1 MSKEMREQIDRVKN
15 FGQFLN
21 ESFEKDEIFY
31 KLVDSDILDLIL
43 KDGLKPGKDGGSWV
57 IADKNMNDWLKPNKL
72 FGSMLQAL
80 LYFPSKRNTNVALL
94 KIVTKPT
101 NIKARNVDLML
112 TDMRKWKESITDIGN
127 FDDIKYSINE
137 YLLIDKIKPN
147 EIEVIN
153 KFSVPKEI
161 SEFKIEPESLMR
173 FVFGTDSRLI
183 KEGKI
188 NTLNLVLKF
197 IFLKIKEK
205 FKI

>member
-15 FGQFLN
+15 CEQFLN
-21 ESFEKDEIFY
+21 ESFKKDEIFY
-31 KLVDSDILDLIL
+31 KLVDSNFLDLIL

-57 IADKNMNDWLKPNKL
+57 IADRNIYDWIKPNKL

-80 LYFPSKRNTNVALL
+80 LYFPSKRNSNLVLL
-94 KIVTKPT
+94 KIVTIPT
-101 NIKARNVDLML
+101 NIKVRNVDLML
-112 TDMRKWKESITDIGN
+112 TDMKKWKESIIDITD
-127 FDDIKYSINE
+127 FDDTNYNINE
-137 YLLIDKIKPN
+137 YLLIDRIKPN

-173 FVFGTDSRLI
+173 FIFGTESLLI
-183 KEGKI
+183 KKEKI
-188 NTLNLVLKF
+188 NSLNLILKF